1 MIVLVQTNIHGHR
14 AEYVDHAI
22 SWAED
27 LGSEALVWIK
37 QATLEEAKDRFPLS
51 KIVRGVRVG
60 DFNSSDLRQLV
71 KMREV
76 NRLVF
81 LDGDLELTFA
91 LRSFWQLMKL
101 KTVFLLMRM
110 NFPSSPRL
118 KTIAIYVIKYLIV
131 VFLNLFPAIQM
142 KRLVFFKKRPLS
154 LLGQVRDPLPKT
166 EPFIIRSKVSGTI
179 KHVGIVG
186 TLDERKSIDLAISAI
201 RILGDGYQL
210 NLVGQATESFKPE
223 LARLTSN
230 FSAVRIKDK
239 YLSESEMSS
248 EIASLDCFLVLQKM
262 NIPSGTLLRALDAG
276 IPSVVGGAHVLKLPG
291 VELNDS
297 IIWTKLKAPQVARA
311 IEVAVNIRPRSV
323 SSIPRPSDFAA
334 DLLG

>member
-1 MIVLVQTNIHGHR
+1 MIVLIQTNIHGHR

-22 SWAED
+22 SWAGE
-27 LGSEALVWIK
+27 LGHGALVWIK

-51 KIVRGVRVG
+51 NVVRDVRVG
-60 DFNSSDLRQLV
+60 DFTASDLRRLI
-71 KMREV
+71 KMRQV

-91 LRSFWQLMKL
+91 LRTFWQLMKL

-110 NFPSSPRL
+110 NFPSSPRF
-118 KTIAIYVIKYLIV
+118 KTAAIYVIKYLIV
-131 VFLNLFPAIQM
+131 VFLNFLPAIQM

-154 LLGQVRDPLPKT
+154 LLAQVRDPLPKT
-166 EPFIIRSKVSGTI
+166 EPSVRLSKVSGTM

-201 RILGDGYQL
+201 KILGDGYQL
-210 NLVGQATESFKPE
+210 NLVGQTTESFKPE
-223 LARLTSN
+223 LAKLTSDS
-230 FSAVRIKDK
+230 SAVRIKDK

-291 VELNDS
+291 VELSDS
-297 IIWTKLKAPQVARA
+297 IIWTKLKASHVARA